1 MKVAC
6 SGADSKHYS
15 CWVCWSI
22 SVQDTLKCYLCQ
34 FQVQNSIF
42 CLQFGYS
49 FFFDLQPRIQTENP
63 STQRLLGH
71 TEILRMHREHK
82 KEREQSQER
91 TAGKVGHQ
99 IAQLLH
105 MPPRQDKPTSGRP
118 GQLSHPHPMVLG
130 SPYQGQS

>member
-6 SGADSKHYS
+6 TGADSKHYS

-42 CLQFGYS
+42 CFQFSYS

-63 STQRLLGH
+63 VTQKYCECTESTRKSGNSPS
-71 TEILRMHREHK
+71 
-82 KEREQSQER
+82 KE
-91 TAGKVGHQ
+91 
-99 IAQLLH
+99 L
-105 MPPRQDKPTSGRP
+105 PGRP
-118 GQLSHPHPMVLG
+118 AIRSLSSPPQEGLACSPTHTPGCGLTLPRAVLTPSAAAPG
-130 SPYQGQS
+130 TY